1 MPMMRQRNTGRARG
15 EVKCGKIKKW
25 LVTNISYAHAD
36 QSVALACVNHFAVM
50 KGGDP
55 FHSAATNRKVWLAG
69 LNEGTWFKTLWTVT
83 ATYAMLHAQLSLNL
97 HDQSNPSLLLLHR
110 QHSTSQWPLI
120 ITMYSSQTDIMRDVS
135 NPKQYNFN
143 EVCLNF

>member
-25 LVTNISYAHAD
+25 LATNISYAHAD
-36 QSVALACVNHFAVM
+36 QSVALACVNHFAVL

-55 FHSAATNRKVWLAG
+55 FHSAATNRKVWLAR

-83 ATYAMLHAQLSLNL
+83 AMLHAQLSKPKRPFLVL
-97 HDQSNPSLLLLHR
+97 VTQTTSNISITSLVPRLLPCR
-110 QHSTSQWPLI
+110 KGGVFCRGGARVRDYQWP
-120 ITMYSSQTDIMRDVS
+120 
-135 NPKQYNFN
+135 
-143 EVCLNF
+143 